1 MPVTSSSSISPESEI
16 SSDSDGLCDAHP
28 LRVSVLEVNLNAG
41 IQYENEKL
49 KAQELRNEALKDQP
63 GQFNLAR
70 SSPLPA
76 IGFGSERGGRQY
88 NKKYHGEKSDQ
99 RIIESIEQCFTLEE
113 EGDDDDG
120 GDEDEDE
127 DEDEDDKENTESNNG
142 QRMMARGE
150 KIERMKHDDHDD
162 DGGIGSKK
170 GDVSGSGGTED
181 GMLLGLVMDSE
192 GQRECALKIAVTIN
206 TDTFS
211 NADDDQGE
219 VLESSTAA
227 STSSLV

>member
-28 LRVSVLEVNLNAG
+28 LRVSVLEVDLNAG

-49 KAQELRNEALKDQP
+49 EAQELRNEALKDQP
-63 GQFNLAR
+63 GQ

-127 DEDEDDKENTESNNG
+127 DEDKENTESNNG

-162 DGGIGSKK
+162 DGGLDPKRAMYLALGNRRRHAVRS
-170 GDVSGSGGTED
+170 GDG
-181 GMLLGLVMDSE
+181 
-192 GQRECALKIAVTIN
+192 
-206 TDTFS
+206 
-211 NADDDQGE
+211 
-219 VLESSTAA
+219 
-227 STSSLV
+227 

>member
-1 MPVTSSSSISPESEI
+1 MPVTSSSSISPGSEI

-28 LRVSVLEVNLNAG
+28 LRVSVLEVDLNAG

-113 EGDDDDG
+113 EGDDD
-120 GDEDEDE
+120 
-127 DEDEDDKENTESNNG
+127 EDEDDKENTENNNG

-150 KIERMKHDDHDD
+150 KIERMSHDDHDD

-170 GDVSGSGGTED
+170 GDISGSGGTED
-181 GMLLGLVMDSE
+181 GLLLGL
-192 GQRECALKIAVTIN
+192 G
-206 TDTFS
+206 
-211 NADDDQGE
+211 GG
-219 VLESSTAA
+219 
-227 STSSLV
+227 